1 MELAI
6 LGAGN
11 GGQATAAH
19 MSLSGHRVRLYDRYP
34 AATEA
39 FADSRKLE
47 LKGSVSGE
55 AELALVTNDIA
66 EAIDGAEL
74 ILVTVPGFA
83 LAWVAE
89 QMAPHLADGH
99 VVVLHPGGT
108 GGALEARRIWTAL
121 GLQAD
126 VVLAETETLVYAC
139 RVSAPGAPDVKAI
152 KQDLSLAAL
161 PAGLGERAFAAFS
174 SLYPQTSRA
183 TSVLATSFAN
193 MNAVIHP
200 AVALLNAGA
209 IDRKLAGF
217 DFYRDGI
224 SHGVGR
230 LLEAVDGERMAI
242 ARAYN
247 VEHSSYDGWVARH
260 YGVTGS
266 DPVDLFKRLAADVY
280 QGIGT
285 PESLES
291 RYIAE
296 DVPMALVPLE
306 ALAEVA
312 NVKTPAISSI
322 ITLCSIINADD
333 YRSEGRTLARLGL
346 DGMTAEEIVAFV
358 RDGATVVV

>member
-1 MELAI
+1 MEIAI

-19 MSLSGHRVRLYDRYP
+19 LALVGHRVRLYDRYP
-34 AATEA
+34 AVTAA
-39 FADSRKLE
+39 FTGSRKLQ

-55 AELALVTNDIA
+55 AELAVVTNEIA
-66 EAIDGAEL
+66 KAVVGAEL

-89 QMAPHLADGH
+89 HMAAHLSDGQ
-99 VVVLHPGGT
+99 VVILHPGGT
-108 GGALEARRIWTAL
+108 GGALEARRVWTAL
-121 GLQAD
+121 DLQAD
-126 VVLAETETLVYAC
+126 VALAETETLVYAC
-139 RVSAPGAPDVKAI
+139 RVGAPGSPDIKAI
-152 KQDLSLAAL
+152 KLNLSLAAL
-161 PAGLGERAFAAFS
+161 PAGAGERAFAAFS
-174 SLYPQTSRA
+174 SLYPQATRA
-183 TSVLATSFAN
+183 TSVLATSLAN

-200 AVALLNAGA
+200 AVALLNAGI
-209 IDRKLAGF
+209 IDRKLDGF
-217 DFYRDGI
+217 DFYRDGVTDGI
-224 SHGVGR
+224 GR

-242 ARAYN
+242 ASAYD

-266 DPVDLFKRLAADVY
+266 DPVDLFKRLADEVY

-312 NVKTPAISSI
+312 GVETPAISSI
-322 ITLCSIINADD
+322 ITLCSIVNAVD
-333 YRSEGRTLARLGL
+333 YRIEGRTLARLGL
-346 DGMTAEEIVAFV
+346 DGMTAKEITAFV
-358 RDGATVVV
+358 KDGATAVV